1 MQLKWPARFAALAFL
16 LAAAAKAQ
24 LPQPV
29 RFVTAG
35 DGRQS
40 LGNFRLPVWH
50 DIATLAA
57 AENPQFSVYNGDM
70 AFFGWSKILWQ
81 NFFNQGRPLI
91 QAAPMYPVWGNHEFA
106 TRLPYRRFDFP
117 GDTLFSRVQNGFG
130 NYAFDVGPL
139 HIAVVNTDPNVLVSA
154 GLLDARL
161 GEGSRTYRFL
171 AQDLASNTQPW
182 TIVFV
187 HRPPYSAAEH
197 GPQGDVQALTPLFD
211 QYGVDIVFGGH
222 DHGFQRSKPIYGGQ
236 VAPAGY
242 GTTYVVS
249 AGAGARLYD
258 LDIPSN
264 ANWLANASA
273 SYNYSV
279 VEADPQQLT
288 ITTKNDRG
296 EVIDQVTL
304 PQ

>member
-1 MQLKWPARFAALAFL
+1 MKPKRFVFLALAFWC
-16 LAAAAKAQ
+16 AGIAKAQ
-24 LPQPV
+24 LPPPQPV
-29 RFVTAG
+29 RFVTMG

-40 LGNFRLPVWH
+40 AGNLRLPVWH

-57 AENPQFSVYNGDM
+57 AENPQFSIYNGDM
-70 AFFGWSKILWQ
+70 AFFGWSKVLWQ
-81 NFFNQGRPLI
+81 NFFNQGRPLV

-117 GDTLFSRVQNGFG
+117 GDTLFSRIQNGFG
-130 NYAFDVGPL
+130 NYAFNVGPL
-139 HIAVVNTDPNVLVSA
+139 HVAVVNTDPNFLVAA
-154 GLLDARL
+154 GLLDASL
-161 GEGSRTYRFL
+161 GEGTRTYRFL
-171 AQDLASNTQPW
+171 EQDLAGNTQPW

-197 GPQGDVQALTPLFD
+197 GPQADVQALTPLFD

-222 DHGFQRSKPIYGGQ
+222 DHGYQRSKPIYGGQ
-236 VAPAGY
+236 VSDEGPIY
-242 GTTYVVS
+242 IVS

-258 LDIPSN
+258 LDIPNN

-279 VEADPQQLT
+279 VEADQSQLT
-288 ITTKNDRG
+288 VTTKNERG

-304 PQ
+304 QQ